1 MKSPLTFQSIIL
13 TLEKFWAERGCLIW
27 QPHHTE
33 VGAGTM
39 NPGTVLR
46 VLGPEPWNIAYV
58 EPSIR
63 PDDGRYGDNPNR
75 LQQHYQYQVI
85 LKPDPGNPQ
94 ELYLQSLEALGI
106 DPREHDIRFVED
118 NWESPALG
126 AWGLGWEVWLDGQE
140 ITQFTYFQQSGGF
153 PLDPVAVELTYGLER
168 IAIALQKINN
178 FRDIQWAPGIKYGDV
193 NLLNE
198 REQSTYYF
206 EVADVERLR
215 ALYDSY
221 NAEAEACLA
230 RGLVMPA
237 HDYILKMS
245 HTFNVLDA
253 RGAIGVTERQAAFG
267 RMRGLAR
274 KVSEAYLKQRQEQEY
289 PLLEETADGGRQTA
303 DAQVGSDSAVSGQ
316 RSAVAATLLLEIGTE
331 ELPSADVDSAH
342 KQLAELGAKLLDEAR
357 LTHGDVR
364 VFSTPRRLALL
375 VAEVAERQPDR
386 ELVVKGPPAGRAF
399 DAQGLPTPAAEGFAR
414 KNGVEVS
421 ALERRTMDGGEYV
434 VAVVSERGRSSFDV
448 LTDMLPKLVAGLKF
462 EKTMRWRAGDPT
474 AFSRPVRWVV
484 ALLGDAVVPFAY
496 GGLKSGRESRG
507 LRPLGSKPIALASAD
522 AYLASMASA
531 RIEVDPE
538 KRRGAILRQARKLAK
553 EAGGVIAD
561 LDVLDEVVNLVER
574 PTALLGSFAQESLVL
589 PREALIAVMKKHQR
603 YFPVQTKDG
612 KLLPHFIAVRNGD
625 TRHLDLVRDGNEQV
639 IRARFADAAFF
650 LREDSKLKLEDFLPR
665 LRKLTFQAKLGSM
678 LDKAGRIELL
688 SAVLADRLGLSDA
701 DRVTTLR
708 AAKLAKADLGSQMV
722 VEMTSLQGIMGYE
735 YAMASGETP
744 EVALAIREQYGLPES
759 RPGIVVAL
767 ADRLD
772 SLTGLFAAGL
782 APTGSAD
789 PFGLRRA
796 ALSVNQILIEHKLG
810 FDLRAAVQAAAD
822 LLPATAPGGAGVIAE
837 VLAFLAGRLRG
848 QFLEMGYRY
857 DLVDAVLAER
867 GNNPAAAAAALK
879 DLDGWVKRE
888 EWPMLLAAYARC
900 ARILRGAEGAASA
913 VDSAR
918 LSDPAE
924 GALAEATAAFKP
936 AVSFAAFAQA
946 LSPAVPAINTFFD
959 KVMVM
964 DQDPAVRANRLALL
978 GRVATLA
985 SGLAD
990 LSKVEGF

>member
-1 MKSPLTFQSIIL
+1 
-13 TLEKFWAERGCLIW
+13 
-27 QPHHTE
+27 
-33 VGAGTM
+33 
-39 NPGTVLR
+39 
-46 VLGPEPWNIAYV
+46 
-58 EPSIR
+58 
-63 PDDGRYGDNPNR
+63 
-75 LQQHYQYQVI
+75 
-85 LKPDPGNPQ
+85 
-94 ELYLQSLEALGI
+94 
-106 DPREHDIRFVED
+106 
-118 NWESPALG
+118 
-126 AWGLGWEVWLDGQE
+126 
-140 ITQFTYFQQSGGF
+140 
-153 PLDPVAVELTYGLER
+153 
-168 IAIALQKINN
+168 
-178 FRDIQWAPGIKYGDV
+178 
-193 NLLNE
+193 
-198 REQSTYYF
+198 
-206 EVADVERLR
+206 
-215 ALYDSY
+215 
-221 NAEAEACLA
+221 
-230 RGLVMPA
+230 
-237 HDYILKMS
+237 
-245 HTFNVLDA
+245 
-253 RGAIGVTERQAAFG
+253 
-267 RMRGLAR
+267 
-274 KVSEAYLKQRQEQEY
+274 
-289 PLLEETADGGRQTA
+289 
-303 DAQVGSDSAVSGQ
+303 
-316 RSAVAATLLLEIGTE
+316 
-331 ELPSADVDSAH
+331 
-342 KQLAELGAKLLDEAR
+342 
-357 LTHGDVR
+357 
-364 VFSTPRRLALL
+364 
-375 VAEVAERQPDR
+375 
-386 ELVVKGPPAGRAF
+386 
-399 DAQGLPTPAAEGFAR
+399 
-414 KNGVEVS
+414 
-421 ALERRTMDGGEYV
+421 MDGGEYV
-434 VAVVSERGRSSFDV
+434 VAVVSERGKSSFDV
-448 LTDMLPKLVAGLKF
+448 LADLLPKLVAGLKF

-484 ALLGDAVVPFAY
+484 ALLGDTVVPFAY
-496 GGLKSGRESRG
+496 GGLRSGRESRG

-522 AYLASMASA
+522 AYLAAMASA

-612 KLLPHFIAVRNGD
+612 QLLPHFIAVRNGD

-665 LRKLTFQAKLGSM
+665 LSKLTFQAKLGSM

-688 SAVLADRLGLSDA
+688 AAVLADRLGLNDA
-701 DRVTTLR
+701 DRVTALR

-782 APTGSAD
+782 APSGSAD

-796 ALSVNQILIEHKLG
+796 ALSVNQILMEHKLA

-848 QFLEMGYRY
+848 QLLEMGYRY

-867 GNNPAAAAAALK
+867 GNDPAAAIAALK

-888 EWPMLLAAYARC
+888 EWPALLAAYARC
-900 ARILRGAEGAASA
+900 ARILRGAEGAASE

-924 GALAEATAAFKP
+924 VALAEATAAFRP
-936 AVSFAAFAQA
+936 AASVAAFAET

-978 GRVATLA
+978 GRVASLA